1 MPLFNSIYAQLGMM
15 TWPLTVASLITL
27 MIILERSLFMLLNS
41 RHNTKRFISKIYQV
55 SQANDDDLTLLA
67 KQLSSNKDT
76 FSQGA
81 TMLLAHRHFKKSLR
95 EESVSLWLQK
105 KRQSYTSGLRI
116 LTIIGVISP
125 LIGLLGTVLGLIDMF
140 KNLSTMNGVIAPAQ
154 LADGLGL
161 AMSTTAAGLLVALP
175 AITSAQLFHLW
186 ADRTLAKIEY
196 GLNHC
201 NLFLEGVTYQAN
213 AHCSDSNSKHSVQGA
228 NDTLLTTNTNAATS
242 TAATLA

>member
-15 TWPLTVASLITL
+15 TWPLTLVSLITL
-27 MIILERSLFMLLNS
+27 MIILERSLFVVLNS
-41 RHNTKRFISKIYQV
+41 RNTTKAFISKLYQMNKV
-55 SQANDDDLTLLA
+55 TNDDLSALSA
-67 KQLSSNKDT
+67 QLNGDKDT

-81 TMLLAHRHFKKSLR
+81 NMLLAHRHLKKSLR

-186 ADRTLAKIEY
+186 ADRALAQIEH
-196 GLNHC
+196 GLNHG
-201 NLFLEGVTYQAN
+201 NLFLAGVTYSEKDTSSGNSN
-213 AHCSDSNSKHSVQGA
+213 ASNVRSAKESRDV
-228 NDTLLTTNTNAATS
+228 TTNTPIE
-242 TAATLA
+242 ATLV

>member
-15 TWPLTVASLITL
+15 TWPLTVVSLITL
-27 MIILERSLFMLLNS
+27 MIILERSLFVLLNS
-41 RHNTKRFISKIYQV
+41 RNSTQYFIRKISQISQV
-55 SQANDDDLTLLA
+55 NSDDLTLLST
-67 KQLSSNKDT
+67 QLSGNKDT

-81 TMLLAHRHFKKSLR
+81 NMLLSHRHFKKSLR

-105 KRQSYTSGLRI
+105 KRQNYTSGLRV

-140 KNLSTMNGVIAPAQ
+140 KNLGTMNGVIAPAQ

-186 ADRTLAKIEY
+186 ADRALAQIEY

-201 NLFLEGVTYQAN
+201 NLFLEGVTYHAN
-213 AHCSDSNSKHSVQGA
+213 VSKHSVQGA
-228 NDTLLTTNTNAATS
+228 SNNNAETPLTTNTATSTS